1 MGPAPRAKVAFEA
14 EQGES
19 VMRSLAAVVLGVVV
33 LFAAGSSL
41 RAEDKKGE
49 KKVPA
54 ALNFTMKG
62 LDGKEV
68 DLSKYQ
74 GKVVLVVNVASKC
87 GFTPQYKGLQS
98 LHDRYA
104 SEGLVVLGVPANDF
118 GKQEPGTNEEIAKF
132 CDSKYNVKFD
142 MLAKVSVK
150 GDDECALYKYLTSK
164 ETNPKFGGDIKWN
177 FTKFLINRKGEVV
190 ARFDPKT
197 DPQSDE
203 VMKAIEVELEKKK

>member
-1 MGPAPRAKVAFEA
+1 MGPAPRAGVALEA

-62 LDGKEV
+62 LDGKDV

-197 DPQSDE
+197 DPQSEE
-203 VMKAIEVELEKKK
+203 VMKAIEMELEKKK

>member
-1 MGPAPRAKVAFEA
+1 
-14 EQGES
+14 
-19 VMRSLAAVVLGVVV
+19 MRSLAAVVLGVVV

-62 LDGKEV
+62 LDGKDV

-132 CDSKYNVKFD
+132 CDSKYSVKFD

-150 GDDECALYKYLTSK
+150 GDDGCALYKYLTSK

-197 DPQSDE
+197 DPQSEE

>member
-1 MGPAPRAKVAFEA
+1 
-14 EQGES
+14 
-19 VMRSLAAVVLGVVV
+19 MRRLAAVILGFVV
-33 LFAAGSSL
+33 LFAANSSP
-41 RAEDKKGE
+41 RAGE
-49 KKVPA
+49 KKGDQSVPP

-62 LDGKEV
+62 LDGKDV

-104 SEGLVVLGVPANDF
+104 SEGLVVLGVPANNF

-132 CDSKYNVKFD
+132 CDSKYSVKFD

-150 GDDECALYKYLTSK
+150 GDDECPLYKYLTSK
-164 ETNPKFGGDIKWN
+164 ETDPKFAGDIKWN
-177 FTKFLINRKGEVV
+177 FTKFLINRKGDVV
-190 ARFDPKT
+190 GRFEPKV

-203 VMKAIEVELEKKK
+203 LMKAIEVELEKKK

>member
-1 MGPAPRAKVAFEA
+1 
-14 EQGES
+14 
-19 VMRSLAAVVLGVVV
+19 MRSLAAVVLGVVV

-41 RAEDKKGE
+41 GAEEKKGD
-49 KKVPA
+49 KSVPA

-62 LDGKEV
+62 LDGKDV

-118 GKQEPGTNEEIAKF
+118 GKQEPGTNEDIAKF
-132 CDSKYNVKFD
+132 CDTKYNVKFN

-150 GDDECALYKYLTSK
+150 GDDECPLYKYLTSK

-177 FTKFLINRKGEVV
+177 FTKFLISRKGEVV
-190 ARFDPKT
+190 GRFDPKI
-197 DPQSDE
+197 DPQSE
-203 VMKAIEVELEKKK
+203 EIMKAVEAELEKKK

>member
-1 MGPAPRAKVAFEA
+1 M
-14 EQGES
+14 
-19 VMRSLAAVVLGVVV
+19 LGVVV
-33 LFAAGSSL
+33 LFAAGSSP
-41 RAEDKKGE
+41 RAEEKKGD

-62 LDGKEV
+62 LDGKDV
-68 DLSKYQ
+68 DLAKYQ

-132 CDSKYNVKFD
+132 CDSKYSVKFD

-164 ETNPKFGGDIKWN
+164 EANPKFGGDIKWN

-197 DPQSDE
+197 DPQSED
-203 VMKAIEVELEKKK
+203 VMKAIEAELDKKK